1 MVFQDISSQV
11 ELNKIG
17 HVKSTAQMVDRFF
30 SFVLDYLIISPFVM
44 FTLYSVFSN
53 GFRFWKTNPMAS
65 ENEVFIVIVA
75 FCFVVLFALVQT
87 FFVSIWNA
95 TPGQYFLKIR
105 FEYEDEG
112 AMKLFKVFIRQVL
125 FWVTFLFLGIP
136 FISVM
141 TNSKRKTF
149 YDQVA
154 NVTVVSRKL
163 DNFSIGFENEF
174 KYWRALMATLT
185 LFVGFLVTAFVMQNY
200 NKIKN
205 RVVSF
210 NEFKEKNFFCE
221 ELKTV
226 ELKDRLPVAIGLNLV
241 NQLSDA
247 CLDRE
252 ADFVFWRL
260 KEADLSLAYFAK
272 SLTTN
277 NTDKEKI
284 YLAQACEGQSPIEN
298 SQVEFGC
305 KVAWHFK
312 EAKFEELYSQ
322 LPAGNFLADVLKY
335 ELGLILNKSTEKQA
349 NFQALKVYGDLKLVK
364 KYQLTEILESVL
376 NQQANQQGLEVDA
389 TVVAESLGDAKTEVA
404 TENKIEAVV
413 KPELKANETE
423 LANSAEAHETL
434 VSRELKVQQI
444 KTERAP
450 SSTVEDKA
458 TKPVESLNADEVFE
472 LIEGL

>member
-17 HVKSTAQMVDRFF
+17 HVRSTAQMVDRFF

-53 GFRFWKTNPMAS
+53 GFRFWKTNPMAA
-65 ENEVFIVIVA
+65 ENELFIVIVA
-75 FCFVVLFALVQT
+75 VCFVVLFALVQT

-95 TPGQYFLKIR
+95 TPGQYFLKIK

-154 NVTVVSRKL
+154 NVTVVSTKH
-163 DNFSIGFENEF
+163 DNFALGFESEF

-185 LFVGFLVTAFVMQNY
+185 LFVGFLATAFIMQNY

-221 ELKTV
+221 DLKTV

-272 SLTTN
+272 SLTAN

-284 YLAQACEGQSPIEN
+284 YLSQACEGQSPAEN
-298 SQVEFGC
+298 TQADFGC

-335 ELGLILNKSTEKQA
+335 ELGLILNKPNEKQA
-349 NFQALKVYGDLKLVK
+349 NFKALKSYSDLKPVK
-364 KYQLTEILESVL
+364 KYQLTEIIEDVLNEKGLEAAKSLVAETKIEESVE
-376 NQQANQQGLEVDA
+376 QS
-389 TVVAESLGDAKTEVA
+389 SLAAPETETQETIVSRD
-404 TENKIEAVV
+404 
-413 KPELKANETE
+413 LKAQEVK
-423 LANSAEAHETL
+423 S
-434 VSRELKVQQI
+434 
-444 KTERAP
+444 ERAP
-450 SSTVEDKA
+450 SSTTEDK
-458 TKPVESLNADEVFE
+458 PVQPSQSLSADEVFE

>member
-1 MVFQDISSQV
+1 MVFQDISSHV

-17 HVKSTAQMVDRFF
+17 QTKSTAQMVDRFF

-53 GFRFWKTNPMAS
+53 GFRFWKTNPLAA
-65 ENEVFIVIVA
+65 ENELFIALLAV
-75 FCFVVLFALVQT
+75 CFVVLFALVQT

-112 AMKLFKVFIRQVL
+112 ALKLLKIFIRQIL
-125 FWVTFLFLGIP
+125 FWMTFILLGIP

-163 DNFSIGFENEF
+163 DNFVLGFESEF
-174 KYWRALMATLT
+174 KYWRALMATMT
-185 LFVGFLVTAFVMQNY
+185 LFVGFLATAFIMQNY

-205 RVVSF
+205 RTISF

-221 ELKTV
+221 DLKAV
-226 ELKDRLPVAIGLNLV
+226 EQKERLPVAIALNLV

-272 SLTTN
+272 SLTVN
-277 NTDKEKI
+277 NTEKERI
-284 YLAQACEGQSPIEN
+284 YLAQACEGQTPIEN
-298 SQVEFGC
+298 TQVDFGC

-312 EAKFEELYSQ
+312 EAKFEELYTQ
-322 LPAGNFLADVLKY
+322 LQTGTLLADVLKY
-335 ELGLILNKSTEKQA
+335 ELGLILNKSSAKQS
-349 NFQALKVYGDLKLVK
+349 NFQALKTYGDLKLVK
-364 KYQLTEILESVL
+364 KYQLTEILEDLLS
-376 NQQANQQGLEVDA
+376 QPGLEIEKPVIVD
-389 TVVAESLGDAKTEVA
+389 
-404 TENKIEAVV
+404 NKIE
-413 KPELKANETE
+413 ETISQPS
-423 LANSAEAHETL
+423 LTGTEALEQETI
-434 VSRELKVQQI
+434 VSRDLKNNEI
-444 KTERAP
+444 KFERAP
-450 SSTVEDKA
+450 SSTPEDK
-458 TKPVESLNADEVFE
+458 TINSNSTLNTDDVFN
-472 LIEGL
+472 LVEGL

>member
-1 MVFQDISSQV
+1 MVFQDISSHV

-17 HVKSTAQMVDRFF
+17 QTKSTAQMVDRFF

-44 FTLYSVFSN
+44 FTLYSVFNN
-53 GFRFWKTNPMAS
+53 GFRFWKTNPLAA
-65 ENEVFIVIVA
+65 ENELFIVIVA
-75 FCFVVLFALVQT
+75 ICFVVLFALVQT

-112 AMKLFKVFIRQVL
+112 AMKLLKVFIRQIL
-125 FWVTFLFLGIP
+125 FWVTFLLLGIP

-154 NVTVVSRKL
+154 NVTVVSKKL
-163 DNFSIGFENEF
+163 DNFVLGFESEF
-174 KYWRALMATLT
+174 KYWRALMATMT
-185 LFVGFLVTAFVMQNY
+185 LFVGFLATAFIMQNY

-205 RVVSF
+205 RVISF

-226 ELKDRLPVAIGLNLV
+226 EQKERLPVAIGLNLV

-260 KEADLSLAYFAK
+260 KETDLSLAYFAK
-272 SLTTN
+272 SLTVN
-277 NTDKEKI
+277 NAEKEKI
-284 YLAQACEGQSPIEN
+284 YLAQACEGQTPGEN
-298 SQVEFGC
+298 TQVDFGC

-312 EAKFEELYSQ
+312 EVKFEELYSQ
-322 LPAGNFLADVLKY
+322 LESGNFLADVLKY
-335 ELGLILNKSTEKQA
+335 ELGLILNKSSEKQA
-349 NFQALKVYGDLKLVK
+349 NFQALKSYGDLRLVK
-364 KYQLTEILESVL
+364 KYQLTEILEDVL
-376 NQQANQQGLEVDA
+376 SQQAI
-389 TVVAESLGDAKTEVA
+389 ESEKPMLAD
-404 TENKIEAVV
+404 NKIEESATQTSLTVAEA
-413 KPELKANETE
+413 PETE
-423 LANSAEAHETL
+423 TI
-434 VSRELKVQQI
+434 VSRDLKNSET
-444 KTERAP
+444 KLERAP
-450 SSTVEDKA
+450 SSTPEEKTVNSTTTLGTD
-458 TKPVESLNADEVFE
+458 DVFD
-472 LIEGL
+472 LVEGL